1 MHDLDHL
8 LRTVPS
14 LGAYSGHYQ
23 SSTDADHGRIHAMDP
38 LPENAIPYE
47 ITRPHCANRQ
57 TGGTS
62 REDTYTRMRRGRHQI
77 GFGIA
82 KNVLQVHGVDAQG
95 RCGVQRQLKRPQGI
109 PYFSQL
115 PHCPIGMEAC
125 AGAHFRARKLTALG
139 RIRRFAVAQYSR
151 VRSSDAATK
160 CAFRPAKSTNTP
172 TCVKETSPHETLRSL
187 LPV

>member
-1 MHDLDHL
+1 
-8 LRTVPS
+8 
-14 LGAYSGHYQ
+14 
-23 SSTDADHGRIHAMDP
+23 
-38 LPENAIPYE
+38 
-47 ITRPHCANRQ
+47 
-57 TGGTS
+57 
-62 REDTYTRMRRGRHQI
+62 MRRGRHQI